1 MIEKT
6 NSNSQLNFNFLTN
19 KVKDL
24 QSSKKCVKIFAYF
37 RNKVAPKGILF
48 LQEAHSSVETDKQWN
63 DEFKGLLYF
72 SDGKSNSCDIVTGFY
87 GNINVVIKKQLNDKI
102 GKIFIL

>member
-1 MIEKT
+1 MNEKT

-24 QSSKKCVKIFAYF
+24 QSSKKCVKIFGYF

-48 LQEAHSSVETDKQWN
+48 LQETHSSVETDKQWN

-72 SDGKSNSCDIVTGFY
+72 SDGKSNSCGVVTGFY